1 MNQAFKK
8 LFFLIGDIFVLHI
21 ALALTLFVRY
31 RLIDG
36 INGISPHWQAHWH
49 YFIGVFIIFII
60 VFYINNLYNLR
71 QMASVHNFIRRTLS
85 SVISASLL
93 AVVYFYIYPLVDIAP
108 KTNLAIF
115 ALFSL
120 IGFLIWRRLSYLLLK
135 SSPWQNN
142 LAIIGYNEH
151 VQELVAD
158 MQKRPGLG
166 YQTALIFKDINE
178 LQELQQRIIE
188 KNIRTIILAD
198 DFNANTALRQTLFS
212 LLRHQVSF
220 ISFTD
225 FYEQVNGK
233 VPVENIN
240 QNWFLENLA
249 EGEKNYF
256 DFAKKSFD
264 YILASIFFLISLP
277 FWIIISIL
285 IKLNSAGPIF
295 FTQMRV
301 GKNGRLFKLYK
312 FRTMR
317 VHDNDGAIT
326 AVNDKRVT
334 LVGKLLRSTRLDE
347 IPQLINILKG
357 QMSFIGPRPERPE
370 LSEKLEAIIPFYT
383 TRLLIKPGI
392 SGWDQIS
399 GEYHSATPEDTMKK
413 LQNDLYYIKHRSVYL
428 DFSIILKTVATV
440 LGRRG
445 R

>member
-8 LFFLIGDIFVLHI
+8 LFFFIGDIFVLHA

-31 RLIDG
+31 RLFGDIS
-36 INGISPHWQAHWH
+36 GISPHWQGHWR
-49 YFIGVFIIFII
+49 YFIGVFVIFII
-60 VFYINNLYNLR
+60 VFYINNLYSLR
-71 QMASVHNFIRRTLS
+71 QMASERNFIRRTLS
-85 SVISASLL
+85 SVIAASLL
-93 AVVYFYIYPLVDIAP
+93 SIIYFYIYPQVDIAP

-115 ALFSL
+115 ALIAL
-120 IGFLIWRRLSYLLLK
+120 IGFLIWRRLAYLSLK
-135 SSPWQNN
+135 SSAWQNN
-142 LAIIGYNEH
+142 LAVIGYNEH
-151 VQELVAD
+151 VKELIED

-166 YQTALIFKDINE
+166 YQTALVFKDMSE
-178 LQELQQRIIE
+178 LDALRQKILDR
-188 KNIRTIILAD
+188 NIRTVILAD
-198 DFNANTALRQTLFS
+198 DFGANPALRQILFS

-220 ISFTD
+220 ISFEN

-240 QNWFLENLA
+240 QDWFLENLA

-256 DFAKKSFD
+256 DFAKRSFD

-277 FWIIISIL
+277 FWILIAIL
-285 IKLNSAGPIF
+285 ISLNSAGPIL

-317 VHDNDGAIT
+317 VNDNDGAIT
-326 AVNDKRVT
+326 AVNDKRIT

-370 LSEKLEAIIPFYT
+370 LSEKLESIIPFYS

-399 GEYHSATPEDTMKK
+399 GEYHSATPADTMKK
-413 LQNDLYYIKHRSVYL
+413 LQNDLYYIKHRSIYL
-428 DFSIILKTVATV
+428 DCSIVLKTVTTV
-440 LGRRG
+440 LGRGG